1 MTRARFTLRRA
12 KVADA
17 PAMWDIR
24 AEAIRVTCRSRYPE
38 AMLARWAAT
47 PMPGTIVANIE
58 RGYFTAGILESS
70 IAGFA
75 AINVAAAE
83 IEALFV
89 APAYSGLGL
98 GQQLLAHLERAA
110 IRKRM
115 PRLELNSSLN
125 AVTFYQAHGY
135 HAGEPTSYTNSIG
148 IEVACVRMEK
158 RLGGAKHRSA

>member
-12 KVADA
+12 TVADA

-89 APAYSGLGL
+89 APAYPVSDSASSCWPISNARRSG
-98 GQQLLAHLERAA
+98 
-110 IRKRM
+110 
-115 PRLELNSSLN
+115 N
-125 AVTFYQAHGY
+125 ACHGW
-135 HAGEPTSYTNSIG
+135 NSI
-148 IEVACVRMEK
+148 
-158 RLGGAKHRSA
+158 HR